1 MIKVIIV
8 DDHEIMRRGL
18 QLILAS
24 AEDIQVMAEAENGAA
39 ALKLLERQVPDVLL
53 LDVAMPELG
62 GHEVLQHIAKNHPEL
77 AVLVL
82 SMYPEEQY
90 ALRLIK
96 AGAAGYMT
104 KDSAPTQLVAAI
116 RQVASGKKY
125 ISPRVAELMADSLQH
140 GGDEE
145 PHNRLSTREF
155 QVLCRIASGRTP
167 TQIADEME
175 LSVRTVSTY
184 RARILAKMHMTTS
197 AELTHYAIKHELV

>member
-1 MIKVIIV
+1 MIKVIIA
-8 DDHEIMRRGL
+8 DDHAIVRRGL
-18 QLILAS
+18 QMILDA
-24 AEDIQVMAEAENGAA
+24 APDIDVIGEAENGKQV
-39 ALKLLERQVPDVLL
+39 LELLQATTPDVLL

-62 GHEVLQHIAKNHPEL
+62 GHEVLQQLAKSHPAL

-104 KDSAPTQLVAAI
+104 KDSAPTLLVDAV
-116 RQVASGKKY
+116 RQVAGGKKY
-125 ISPRVAELMADSLQH
+125 ISPRVAELMADSLQK

-145 PHNRLSTREF
+145 PHRRLSDREY

-167 TQIADEME
+167 TQIADEMN

-184 RARILAKMHMTTS
+184 RARILAKMHMSTS
-197 AELTHYAIKHELV
+197 AELTHYAIKHGLV

>member
-8 DDHEIMRRGL
+8 DDHAIVRRGL
-18 QLILAS
+18 QLILETAD
-24 AEDIQVMAEAENGAA
+24 DIQVVGEAENGVQ
-39 ALKLLERQVPDVLL
+39 ALQLLDKQIPDVLL

-62 GHEVLQHIAKNHPEL
+62 GHEVLQRLAKTHPDL

-96 AGAAGYMT
+96 AGAAGYMN
-104 KDSAPTQLVAAI
+104 KDAAPTQLVDAV

-125 ISPRVAELMADSLQH
+125 ISTRVAELMADSLQR
-140 GGDEE
+140 GSDDE
-145 PHNRLSTREF
+145 PHSRLSAREF

-167 TQIADEME
+167 TQIAEEMG